1 MKVVLFG
8 AAAFLV
14 CGFFVVG
21 NVAHASTL
29 NVVPDEGGFYSALVK
44 GADHLVSQQ
53 NSDGGWAWTAS
64 GGSSAN
70 TFGVTGLGLL
80 DAYEITHD
88 STYLTKAQ
96 LTADHLLGITT
107 PTDLASDN
115 TNKFYSQDIVF
126 LVKAGQLI
134 GNSAYTSKA
143 SALMTHFI
151 NEPNRYCNASSTGC
165 ITAQDIADAYHNMGS
180 AYAAPSGLTEWQLS
194 SWVEAAK
201 LTGNNSWA
209 TDLANIVKS
218 DVIDS
223 AYSASLDLTG
233 GKSYALGLAG
243 ALRATAIMGV
253 SNSDVLTKLVA
264 EQNADGSI
272 KANTNDGIKQ
282 TTAYAVLG
290 FAAANDQSDAVSS
303 TAYLA
308 GTQNSTSGGW
318 TESDGTEYT
327 EVNSEII
334 QAISSVLTSGNYYSI
349 QDAVNAA
356 SDGDTINVA
365 AGTYSETLQINKP
378 LTLLGAKA
386 NVDARNTSTR
396 GSGESVILSTS
407 TDGSIQ
413 IGSAGP
419 VAGTVTINGFTIG
432 NSTTSPYK
440 AIHVMQQTNDVVVE
454 NNIIEPSTY
463 DGINLYSAVQGTI
476 DQNLVLGATTSGI
489 TMGNSD
495 VMPNIVTQATI
506 TNNKVENSEYG
517 ITGYMSS
524 STISG
529 NEVIGSSAQ
538 TNGSG
543 IGGEFYNTSITN
555 NTVSGYSAGVGIGF
569 KNQNPARA
577 NASGM
582 TISGNTVYDNG
593 YNFYAVS
600 TSTGTTVSGNYL
612 ESPGG
617 VNTLVLNSI
626 TTGYSFSGNYYSN
639 WSGTGNYAI
648 TGTDDG
654 TTVSTTSSAF
664 ADTSPMIRPVY
675 VSTTGTDGPTYGTVT
690 NPYRTIQY
698 GIDNVTPGGTV
709 NVAAGTYTENV
720 SVNKSVA
727 IVGSG
732 LSTTSTLD
740 GMMTITGNN
749 VSVKNMT
756 FTNPNGSTALL
767 VSGASHV
774 SIMSNKFDS
783 VGTTLSA
790 GSAQAIDI
798 NGGTSTAMSD
808 ITIDDNTISN
818 VGSLN
823 LAYSASVS
831 GTSAKGIYIG
841 DSTGVN
847 IISGVVINNNTISHI
862 QASTAAWNVGR
873 GAYGILVNHANHPTD
888 GSTGVTIT
896 NNTIS
901 DLEGLWAHAIG
912 LEGNTP
918 NAVVTGNTVE
928 GLVSH
933 KTPSDAV
940 GVQVEDNANAS
951 TVKVNGNSF
960 GDAVAWG
967 VVNAVS
973 TTTVDAANNYWGTVS
988 STTIASMTSGGVD
1001 YAPWSNGLGSETNV
1015 EADAPEVIIGSNAT
1029 SSTSTVN
1036 VPEDAT
1042 STTLNASAL
1051 LDTTND
1057 SVTLPGAITVNATTS
1072 IGNVNVQIPA
1082 GIKITGTSG
1091 WTGII
1096 NVPQVKANNTVSVTP
1111 DVNHGASISSV
1122 IEIGSNSTPLTF
1134 DQAVRILMVGQGGK
1148 YVGYYRNGAFT
1159 PITAACSAD
1168 TQSAGNSL
1176 SAGGDCKIDVNN
1188 GADLVVWTKHFTSF
1202 VTYTQYVTSV
1212 TTYATGGGGGGG
1224 GGGYVAPLPAATAP
1238 VTTVTQ
1244 PATTPAAPAVGQV
1257 LGAQA
1262 FRFTEDLS
1270 EGMQSDN
1277 VTELQNRLTSEG
1289 VYSGPVTGYFGSLT
1303 LAGVKEYQAKHS
1315 LPTTGF
1321 VGPMT
1326 RAELNAALTS
1336 AASQG
1341 QVLGAQ
1347 TTGTAETIA
1356 RIQGII
1362 QQLQAEG
1369 GQEKIISVLQ
1379 MVLAF
1384 LGQ

>member
-8 AAAFLV
+8 AAAFVV
-14 CGFFVVG
+14 CGFFVAG
-21 NVAHASTL
+21 NIAHAAATTTLYVDANATSSGDGLST
-29 NVVPDEGGFYSALVK
+29 S
-44 GADHLVSQQ
+44 
-53 NSDGGWAWTAS
+53 TAFK
-64 GGSSAN
+64 
-70 TFGVTGLGLL
+70 T
-80 DAYEITHD
+80 ITE
-88 STYLTKAQ
+88 A
-96 LTADHLLGITT
+96 I
-107 PTDLASDN
+107 
-115 TNKFYSQDIVF
+115 
-126 LVKAGQLI
+126 
-134 GNSAYTSKA
+134 
-143 SALMTHFI
+143 
-151 NEPNRYCNASSTGC
+151 ASST
-165 ITAQDIADAYHNMGS
+165 
-180 AYAAPSGLTEWQLS
+180 
-194 SWVEAAK
+194 
-201 LTGNNSWA
+201 
-209 TDLANIVKS
+209 
-218 DVIDS
+218 
-223 AYSASLDLTG
+223 
-233 GKSYALGLAG
+233 
-243 ALRATAIMGV
+243 
-253 SNSDVLTKLVA
+253 
-264 EQNADGSI
+264 
-272 KANTNDGIKQ
+272 
-282 TTAYAVLG
+282 
-290 FAAANDQSDAVSS
+290 
-303 TAYLA
+303 
-308 GTQNSTSGGW
+308 
-318 TESDGTEYT
+318 
-327 EVNSEII
+327 
-334 QAISSVLTSGNYYSI
+334 
-349 QDAVNAA
+349 
-356 SDGDTINVA
+356 DGDMIDVA
-365 AGTYSETLQINKP
+365 AGTYTEQLNVNKNNLTITAAEGQSPIIQAPSGDFTGIKRLVNLSGNGITFEGFQVVGNGKTDLTNYNGSYLGIRIDGYGITVENNTVRDVLTGIQTTNVNPTTPDQILNNTISDVAVGISVQNDGNTVTGNTITAANHCGFGLASFNTTFATNTVSTVGSGVDVEVSGNSDPVYQGSIQDGINAVNPDGTVLVDAGTFPETVQINKP
-378 LTLLGAKA
+378 LTLLGAQA
-386 NVDARNTSTR
+386 NVSGTSTSR
-396 GSGESVILSTS
+396 GTGETIIASSDTN
-407 TDGSIQ
+407 GSIQ
-413 IGSAGP
+413 IGSGGP

-440 AIHVMQQTNDVVVE
+440 AIHVMQKTDDVVVE

-463 DGINLYSAVQGTI
+463 DGINLYSAVQGTVN
-476 DQNLVLGATTSGI
+476 QNLVLGAATSGI

-495 VMPNIVTQATI
+495 LATPIITQASI
-506 TNNKVENSEYG
+506 TNNKVEDAEYG
-517 ITGYMSS
+517 ITGYMGS

-529 NEVIGSSAQ
+529 NVVVGSSTQAD
-538 TNGSG
+538 GAG

-582 TISGNTVYDNG
+582 TISGNTVYSNG

-600 TSTGTTVSGNYL
+600 TSTGTTVSDNYL

-617 VNTLVLNSI
+617 TNTLVLNTI
-626 TTGYSFSGNYYSN
+626 TTGYSFSGNYYSD
-639 WSGTGNYAI
+639 WSGTGSYVI

-664 ADTSPMIRPVY
+664 ADTSPMKRPVY
-675 VSTTGTDGPTYGTVT
+675 VSTTGTDGPTYGTVA

-698 GIDNVTPGGTV
+698 GIDNVTPGGIV

-740 GMMTITGNN
+740 GTMTITGNN
-749 VSVKNMT
+749 VSVKGMT
-756 FTNPNGSTALL
+756 FTNPDGSTALL
-767 VSGASHV
+767 VSGASHI
-774 SIMSNKFDS
+774 SITSNKFDS
-783 VGTTLSA
+783 VGTTLTA

-798 NGGTSTAMSD
+798 NGGTSTSMSD

-818 VGSLN
+818 VGNLS
-823 LAYSASVS
+823 LAYSTSVS

-847 IISGVVINNNTISHI
+847 TISGVVINNNTISHI
-862 QASTAAWNVGR
+862 QASTAAWNTGR
-873 GAYGILVNHANHPTD
+873 GAYGILVNHATSPT
-888 GSTGVTIT
+888 GGTTGVTVT

-940 GVQVEDNANAS
+940 GVQVEDNASAS

-960 GDAVAWG
+960 GNAVAWG

-973 TTTVDAANNYWGTVS
+973 TTTVDATNNYWGTVS
-988 STTIASMTSGGVD
+988 STTIASMTYGGVN
-1001 YAPWSNGLGSETNV
+1001 YTPWSNGLGSETNV

-1051 LDTTND
+1051 LNTTDD

-1134 DQAVRILMVGQGGK
+1134 DQAVRILMAGQGGK
-1148 YVGYYRNGAFT
+1148 YVGYYRNGTFT
-1159 PITAACSAD
+1159 PITTACSAD

-1176 SAGGDCKIDVNN
+1176 SAGGDCKTDVNN

-1224 GGGYVAPLPAATAP
+1224 GYVAPLPAATAP
-1238 VTTVTQ
+1238 ATTVTQ
-1244 PATTPAAPAVGQV
+1244 PATTLAAPAVGQV

-1270 EGMQSDN
+1270 EGMQNDN

-1289 VYSGPVTGYFGSLT
+1289 VYSGPATGYFGPLT
-1303 LAGVKEYQAKHS
+1303 LAGVKEYQAKHN